1 MRIRSKVLLVVLP
14 LLIFPAFLIGY
25 TGFISAKN
33 GITKVTK
40 EFLSYK
46 AAEMYKFC
54 SRQEDILVETGLAD
68 IGDYREIAQ
77 RSAKEYAEIIRLS
90 ETGYFMAFNSAGV
103 VVFPTDITE
112 NVSEADFF
120 KEIAKSESGLL
131 TFEFKGDNRIGF
143 FLYFESWDWF
153 ILLSERSDVFYE
165 NANNIRKQMIYT
177 IGATVIFAVGIIFFF
192 VKKLTDPIRNV
203 VGTMKTIITSNDLSR
218 RVRVEYDDEVGYL
231 STWFNRM
238 VGDLESAYNEVK
250 QYAYKTA
257 LARNM
262 EEMAK
267 KKEERIRHIFQKYV
281 PGEVIDEVLKAKGG
295 GLLIGKKQDATILF
309 SDIRS
314 FTTFAESLPPEE
326 LVESLNTYF
335 NVMVGVIMEHK
346 GIIDKFM
353 GDAIMALFGAP
364 VQYGDDPSQ
373 AVKTSL
379 EMMHELEGFNKKQK
393 RLGRRPWE
401 IGIGLNTGNVVVG
414 NIGSEQKL
422 EYTCIGDAVNLASR
436 MEGLTKMYGI
446 PIIIS
451 EHTLSQAGTDNKT
464 RELDKVRV
472 KGKEQGVKVYELYDE
487 TANGVAE
494 GYDIFREAL
503 KIYQSRDFE
512 GALKLFTGCK
522 NVLENDKPTSI
533 YIDRCRQYIQFPP
546 PEDWDGV
553 FTAKSK

>member
-90 ETGYFMAFNSAGV
+90 ETGYFMAFDSAGA
-103 VVFPTDITE
+103 VVFPADDME
-112 NVSEADFF
+112 NVSEAGFF
-120 KEIAKSESGLL
+120 KEITKSESGLL
-131 TFEFKGDNRIGF
+131 TFELKGDNRIGF
-143 FLYFESWDWF
+143 FLYFESWDWY
-153 ILLSERSDVFYE
+153 ILLSEKSDVFYE

-203 VGTMKTIITSNDLSR
+203 VGTMKTIITNNDLSK

-281 PGEVIDEVLKAKGG
+281 PGEVIDEVLKAKGDK
-295 GLLIGKKQDATILF
+295 LLIGKKQFATILF

-314 FTTFAESLPPEE
+314 FTSIAERLTAEE
-326 LVESLNTYF
+326 LVTSLNTYF
-335 NVMVGVIMEHK
+335 NVMVGIIMEHK
-346 GIIDKFM
+346 GIIDKFI

-364 VQYGDDPSQ
+364 VQYGDDPGQ
-373 AVKTSL
+373 AVKTGLSMIHAL
-379 EMMHELEGFNKKQK
+379 KGFNKNQA
-393 RLGRRPWE
+393 RIGRPVFK
-401 IGIGLNTGNVVVG
+401 IGIGLNTGDVVVG
-414 NIGSEQKL
+414 NIGSNQKL

-436 MEGLTKMYGI
+436 LEGLTKVYGV

-451 EHTLSQAGTDNKT
+451 EYTLEAAGAGIRA
-464 RELDKVRV
+464 RELDAVRV
-472 KGKEQGVKVYELYDE
+472 KGKNQPVKIYEPYDH
-487 TANGVAE
+487 ALVGINE
-494 GYDIFREAL
+494 GYETFNEAIRL
-503 KIYQSRDFE
+503 YQSRNFE
-512 GALKLFTGCK
+512 HALKLFSDSR
-522 NVLENDKPTSI
+522 NALENDHPSSL
-533 YIDRCRQYIQFPP
+533 YIDRCKDYIQHPP
-546 PEDWDGV
+546 SEDWDGV
-553 FTAKSK
+553 YTAKTK

>member
-25 TGFISAKN
+25 TGLISAKN

-68 IGDYREIAQ
+68 IGDYRQIAQ
-77 RSAKEYAEIIRLS
+77 RSAQEYSDIIRLS
-90 ETGYFMAFNSAGV
+90 ESGYFMAFDSTGTV
-103 VVFPTDITE
+103 IFPTEVTE
-112 NVSEADFF
+112 NISEVDFY
-120 KEIAKSESGLL
+120 KQITQSESGLI
-131 TFEFKGDNRIGF
+131 TFEFNGDNRIGY
-143 FLYFESWDWF
+143 FLYFEPWDWY

-177 IGATVIFAVGIIFFF
+177 IGATVIFAVGIILFFI
-192 VKKLTDPIRNV
+192 KKLTDPIGNV
-203 VGTMKTIITSNDLSR
+203 VNTMKVITSNNDLSK
-218 RVRVEYDDEVGYL
+218 RVRVEYDDEIGDL
-231 STWFNRM
+231 SNQFNHM
-238 VGDLESAYNEVK
+238 VGDLEFAYNQIK
-250 QYAYKTA
+250 QYAFESV
-257 LARNM
+257 LAQKR
-262 EEMAK
+262 
-267 KKEERIRHIFQKYV
+267 EERIRHVFQKYV
-281 PGEVIDEVLKAKGG
+281 PGEVIDEVLKAKGDK
-295 GLLIGKKQDATILF
+295 LLIGKKQNATILF

-314 FTTFAESLPPEE
+314 FTTLAESLPAEE
-326 LVESLNTYF
+326 LVTTLNTYF
-335 NVMVGVIMEHK
+335 NIMVGVIMKHK

-364 VQYGDDPSQ
+364 VQYGDDSSQ

-379 EMMHELEGFNKKQK
+379 EMIHELEGFNKNQV
-393 RLGRRPWE
+393 RLGRRPFK
-401 IGIGLNTGNVVVG
+401 IGIGLNTGNVIVG
-414 NIGSEQKL
+414 NIGSDQKL

-436 MEGLTKMYGI
+436 MEGLTKMYGV

-451 EHTLSQAGTDNKT
+451 EHTLNQAGTDNKT

-487 TANGVAE
+487 AADGVTE
-494 GYDIFREAL
+494 GYEIFREAL
-503 KIYQSRDFE
+503 RIYQLRDFE
-512 GALKLFTGCK
+512 RALKLFGDSK
-522 NVLENDKPTSI
+522 NALENDEPSTL
-533 YIDRCRQYIQFPP
+533 YINRCRQYIQFPP

-553 FTAKSK
+553 FTAKTK

>member
-1 MRIRSKVLLVVLP
+1 
-14 LLIFPAFLIGY
+14 
-25 TGFISAKN
+25 
-33 GITKVTK
+33 
-40 EFLSYK
+40 
-46 AAEMYKFC
+46 
-54 SRQEDILVETGLAD
+54 
-68 IGDYREIAQ
+68 
-77 RSAKEYAEIIRLS
+77 
-90 ETGYFMAFNSAGV
+90 
-103 VVFPTDITE
+103 
-112 NVSEADFF
+112 
-120 KEIAKSESGLL
+120 
-131 TFEFKGDNRIGF
+131 
-143 FLYFESWDWF
+143 
-153 ILLSERSDVFYE
+153 
-165 NANNIRKQMIYT
+165 
-177 IGATVIFAVGIIFFF
+177 
-192 VKKLTDPIRNV
+192 
-203 VGTMKTIITSNDLSR
+203 
-218 RVRVEYDDEVGYL
+218 
-231 STWFNRM
+231 M

-314 FTTFAESLPPEE
+314 FTTFAENLPPEE

-512 GALKLFTGCK
+512 GALKLFTECK

-553 FTAKSK
+553 FIAKSK

>member
-25 TGFISAKN
+25 TGLISAKN

-68 IGDYREIAQ
+68 VGDYRQIAQ
-77 RSAKEYAEIIRLS
+77 RSVREYADIIRLS
-90 ETGYFMAFNSAGV
+90 ETGYFMAFNSEGTV
-103 VVFPTDITE
+103 IFPTEVIENIGEVDFYKQITQ
-112 NVSEADFF
+112 
-120 KEIAKSESGLL
+120 SESGLL
-131 TFEFKGDNRIGF
+131 TFEFNGDERIGF
-143 FLYFESWDWF
+143 FLYFAPWDWY

-203 VGTMKTIITSNDLSR
+203 VGTMKDIITNNDLSK

-257 LARNM
+257 LARNL
-262 EEMAK
+262 EERAK

-281 PGEVIDEVLKAKGG
+281 PGEVIDEVLKAKGDK
-295 GLLIGKKQDATILF
+295 LLVGKKQNATILF

-314 FTTFAESLPPEE
+314 FTTIAESLPPED
-326 LVESLNTYF
+326 LVTSLNTYF
-335 NVMVGVIMEHK
+335 NVMVGIIMEHK

-379 EMMHELEGFNKKQK
+379 EMIHELADFNKNQVRLDK
-393 RLGRRPWE
+393 RPFK
-401 IGIGLNTGNVVVG
+401 IGIGLNTGNVIVG
-414 NIGSEQKL
+414 NIGSDQKL

-436 MEGLTKMYGI
+436 MEGLTKIYGV

-451 EHTLSQAGTDNKT
+451 EHTLNQAGADNKT

-472 KGKEQGVKVYELYDE
+472 RGKDQGVKVYELYDE
-487 TANGVAE
+487 EAANVTE
-494 GYDIFREAL
+494 GYEIFREAL
-503 KIYQSRDFE
+503 RIYQSRNFE
-512 GALKLFTGCK
+512 RALKLFSDSK
-522 NVLENDKPTSI
+522 NALENDHPSSL
-533 YIDRCRQYIQFPP
+533 YIDRCKDYIQHPP
-546 PEDWDGV
+546 SGDWDGV
-553 FTAKSK
+553 YTAKTK